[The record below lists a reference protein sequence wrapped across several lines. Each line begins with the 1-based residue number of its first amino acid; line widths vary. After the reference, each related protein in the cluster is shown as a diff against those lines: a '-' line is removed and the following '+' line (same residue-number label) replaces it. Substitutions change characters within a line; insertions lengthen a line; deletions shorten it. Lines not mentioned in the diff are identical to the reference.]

1 MTARD
6 TNTRY
11 GTVAMSLHWLI
22 AIAVLFNIALGYYMG
37 DLPRSDPDRFWII
50 QFHKSTGLSILVL
63 SVARLLWRVVN
74 PMPALPEHM
83 AKWERMLAR
92 GVHYIFYVLIIAIP
106 LAGWAMV
113 SSSTRGLPTM
123 WYGLFEW
130 PRIPFLADLSLD
142 QKHYF
147 GGIFESTH
155 NTLAVVAIVLIALH
169 VAAALKHQ
177 FWDRDTVMS
186 RMLPGTKAK

>member
-1 MTARD
+1 MPARD

-22 AIAVLFNIALGYYMG
+22 AAAVLFNIGLGFYMN
-37 DLPRSDPDRFWII
+37 DLQSADPDRFWFV
-50 QFHKSTGLSILVL
+50 QLHKSTGLSILVL
-63 SVARLLWRVVN
+63 SIARVLWRIVN

-83 AKWERMLAR
+83 PPWERLAAR

-113 SSSTRGLPTM
+113 SSSPLGLPTM

-130 PRIPFLADLSLD
+130 PHIPFLSELPREEKQQIIGTFRD
-142 QKHYF
+142 
-147 GGIFESTH
+147 TH
-155 NTLAVVAIVLIALH
+155 NMLAYLALALIVLH
-169 VAAALKHQ
+169 VAAALKHH
-177 FWDRDTVMS
+177 FWDRDTVLT
-186 RMLPGTKAK
+186 RMLPWSKDK